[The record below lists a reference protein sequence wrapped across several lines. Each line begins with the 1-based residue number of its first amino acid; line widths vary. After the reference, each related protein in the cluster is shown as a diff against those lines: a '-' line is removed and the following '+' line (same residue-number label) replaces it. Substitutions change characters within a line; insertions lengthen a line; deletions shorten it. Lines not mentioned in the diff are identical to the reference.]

1 VADSLR
7 SGDARGVREWNDGA
21 LEDRKRLLEA
31 DLAGG
36 PVHELRVSVPN
47 RPGVV
52 AELAVALGRGG
63 VNIVDMRLAPA
74 PDNRTG
80 GITFWVAG
88 DDSAERAGRLLE
100 GLGFPVAEQE

>member
-1 VADSLR
+1 
-7 SGDARGVREWNDGA
+7 
-21 LEDRKRLLEA
+21 
-31 DLAGG
+31 
-36 PVHELRVSVPN
+36 
-47 RPGVV
+47 
-52 AELAVALGRGG
+52 
-63 VNIVDMRLAPA
+63 MRLAPA